1 MPPAIFL
8 TAAIRANQWVAVSE
22 FGRQPILLI
31 LLAQV
36 VVAGALAGVLAL
48 WQGQVVAV
56 SALLGGAI
64 AVIPNAFLAA
74 RLMQPKAGTS
84 AEAMLRAAWLGEL
97 GKLVLTALL
106 FAAVFVSVRP
116 ISGLALFGGFIAA
129 QFVVFGAPLLGGARL
144 EGKDGKAK
152 N

>member
-1 MPPAIFL
+1 
-8 TAAIRANQWVAVSE
+8 VSE

-36 VVAGALAGVLAL
+36 VVSGVLAGVLAL

-56 SALLGGAI
+56 SALMGGAI

-74 RLMQPKAGTS
+74 RLMQPKAGAS

-116 ISGLALFGGFIAA
+116 ISALGLFGGFIAA
-129 QFVVFGAPLLGGARL
+129 QFVVFGAPLLGSARL

>member
-1 MPPAIFL
+1 M
-8 TAAIRANQWVAVSE
+8 

-36 VVAGALAGVLAL
+36 VTSGVVALVLAL
-48 WQGQVVAV
+48 WQGQLAAL

-74 RLMQPKAGTS
+74 RLLSPRAGVS
-84 AEAMLRAAWLGEL
+84 AEAMLRAAWIGEI

-106 FAAVFVSVRP
+106 FAAVFIAVRP
-116 ISGLALFGGFIAA
+116 LSVISLFAGFVPA
-129 QFVVFGAPLLGGARL
+129 QLVIFGVPLIGGARH
-144 EGKDGKAK
+144 DGTKK
-152 N
+152 